1 MSGGFV
7 CEKSTHAAKM
17 YEPFILFIIL
27 VQSQSSTTKHIS
39 ILNIFETPKKQK
51 HIQFE
56 AFTIIMFLKQIKS
69 FHNFYI
75 KKKIPKF

>member
-7 CEKSTHAAKM
+7 CEKSTQAAEM

-27 VQSQSSTTKHIS
+27 VLLQSSTTKHIS

-51 HIQFE
+51 HI
-56 AFTIIMFLKQIKS
+56 
-69 FHNFYI
+69 
-75 KKKIPKF
+75 